1 MSLNPA
7 PMGFGFEHLCLT
19 KRRPNS
25 KGGTDASG
33 SYSSYTGSSSGPGS
47 PLDTAAW
54 FNALPPTVAD
64 KLLSFYYNGGILPG
78 ANYQKKFPFPGN
90 GVGKIWM
97 CPAVQTTAA
106 DTPLFLKGGEYGF
119 FSYVMNLDLKLL
131 SSIANG
137 VQGNSYN
144 WPSMPKLSSMRN
156 ASAQVLSELHEN
168 VPIGTR

>member
-1 MSLNPA
+1 
-7 PMGFGFEHLCLT
+7 MGFGFEHLCLT

-106 DTPLFLKGGEYGF
+106 DTPLFLQGGEYGF
-119 FSYVMNLDLKLL
+119 FSYVMDLDLKLYK
-131 SSIANG
+131 SIVGNA
-137 VQGNSYN
+137 VIGNSYPYPN
-144 WPSMPKLSSMRN
+144 MPKLSSMRN

-168 VPIGTR
+168 VPLAAR